1 MLICKAL
8 LKYGHSA
15 FNLEILVFSPRDTL
29 IAREQYFLDRF
40 QPEYNILKFSR
51 SSLGYKHT
59 EATKKLLSEHRAK
72 STLVMGE
79 DTRELIRGSL
89 LGRVFSLDAIEKR
102 LSNGSRQSV
111 ILTNL
116 QTGEIKDLPSLS
128 AASSFL
134 GITRYMLN
142 TG

>member
-1 MLICKAL
+1 
-8 LKYGHSA
+8 
-15 FNLEILVFSPRDTL
+15 
-29 IAREQYFLDRF
+29 
-40 QPEYNILKFSR
+40 
-51 SSLGYKHT
+51 
-59 EATKKLLSEHRAK
+59 
-72 STLVMGE
+72 MGE